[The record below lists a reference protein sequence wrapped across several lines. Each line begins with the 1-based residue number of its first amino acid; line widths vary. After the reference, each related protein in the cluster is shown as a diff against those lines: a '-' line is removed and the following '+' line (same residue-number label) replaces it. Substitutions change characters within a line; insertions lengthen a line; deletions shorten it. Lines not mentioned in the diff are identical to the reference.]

1 MIKAK
6 MKKIILNKTIKIAIN
21 QQEEQINMK
30 SNKKISTKKK
40 TKKII
45 MRDKLKIR
53 IIRNQKNLKKLV
65 KMLKDKTVSTLQK
78 KRARRLWLNLL
89 AREIPVNSSNRRPL
103 RSKSYSM
110 H

>member
-1 MIKAK
+1 
-6 MKKIILNKTIKIAIN
+6 MKKIILNKTIKKAIN
-21 QQEEQINMK
+21 QQEEPINMK

-65 KMLKDKTVSTLQK
+65 KMLKD
-78 KRARRLWLNLL
+78 
-89 AREIPVNSSNRRPL
+89 
-103 RSKSYSM
+103 
-110 H
+110 

>member
-65 KMLKDKTVSTLQK
+65 KMLKD
-78 KRARRLWLNLL
+78 
-89 AREIPVNSSNRRPL
+89 
-103 RSKSYSM
+103 
-110 H
+110 

>member
-40 TKKII
+40 TRKII

-65 KMLKDKTVSTLQK
+65 KMLKD
-78 KRARRLWLNLL
+78 
-89 AREIPVNSSNRRPL
+89 
-103 RSKSYSM
+103 
-110 H
+110 

>member
-1 MIKAK
+1 

-65 KMLKDKTVSTLQK
+65 KMLKD
-78 KRARRLWLNLL
+78 
-89 AREIPVNSSNRRPL
+89 
-103 RSKSYSM
+103 
-110 H
+110 

>member
-30 SNKKISTKKK
+30 TNKKISTKKK

-65 KMLKDKTVSTLQK
+65 KMLKD
-78 KRARRLWLNLL
+78 
-89 AREIPVNSSNRRPL
+89 
-103 RSKSYSM
+103 
-110 H
+110 

>member
-6 MKKIILNKTIKIAIN
+6 MKKIILNKTIKTAIN

-30 SNKKISTKKK
+30 TNKKISTKKK

-65 KMLKDKTVSTLQK
+65 KMLKD
-78 KRARRLWLNLL
+78 
-89 AREIPVNSSNRRPL
+89 
-103 RSKSYSM
+103 
-110 H
+110 

>member
-21 QQEEQINMK
+21 QLEEQINMK
-30 SNKKISTKKK
+30 SNKLISTKKK

-53 IIRNQKNLKKLV
+53 IICNQKNLKKLV
-65 KMLKDKTVSTLQK
+65 KMLKD
-78 KRARRLWLNLL
+78 
-89 AREIPVNSSNRRPL
+89 
-103 RSKSYSM
+103 
-110 H
+110 

>member
-1 MIKAK
+1 MRL
-6 MKKIILNKTIKIAIN
+6 MQVSDLRQNSPNSVKTIKIAIN

-65 KMLKDKTVSTLQK
+65 KMLKD
-78 KRARRLWLNLL
+78 
-89 AREIPVNSSNRRPL
+89 
-103 RSKSYSM
+103 
-110 H
+110 

>member
-6 MKKIILNKTIKIAIN
+6 MKKIILNKTIKKAIN

-65 KMLKDKTVSTLQK
+65 KMLKD
-78 KRARRLWLNLL
+78 
-89 AREIPVNSSNRRPL
+89 
-103 RSKSYSM
+103 
-110 H
+110 

>member
-6 MKKIILNKTIKIAIN
+6 MKKIILNKTIKKAIN

-30 SNKKISTKKK
+30 SNKLISTKKK

-65 KMLKDKTVSTLQK
+65 KMLKD
-78 KRARRLWLNLL
+78 
-89 AREIPVNSSNRRPL
+89 
-103 RSKSYSM
+103 
-110 H
+110 

>member
-21 QQEEQINMK
+21 QQEELINMK

-65 KMLKDKTVSTLQK
+65 KMLKDQTVSAL
-78 KRARRLWLNLL
+78 
-89 AREIPVNSSNRRPL
+89 
-103 RSKSYSM
+103 
-110 H
+110 

>member
-30 SNKKISTKKK
+30 SNKKISIKKK

-65 KMLKDKTVSTLQK
+65 KMLKD
-78 KRARRLWLNLL
+78 
-89 AREIPVNSSNRRPL
+89 
-103 RSKSYSM
+103 
-110 H
+110 

>member
-6 MKKIILNKTIKIAIN
+6 MKKIILNKTIKTAIN

-65 KMLKDKTVSTLQK
+65 KMLKD
-78 KRARRLWLNLL
+78 
-89 AREIPVNSSNRRPL
+89 
-103 RSKSYSM
+103 
-110 H
+110 